1 MLYNSP
7 GGIGPVMRKNL
18 LKKLYHKL
26 EYDLSWKGSIGFVM
40 QHFAQIFLPV
50 FVLLIFSFITVF
62 QVIIPLLEK
71 KYMNYKQEMCR
82 NLVDLAMSDLYSRQ
96 REVNEGGISI
106 SQAQQRAINRF
117 RNYRFG
123 DDARDYYWFQG
134 PDAVLVMHPYRPDLE
149 GQNPDHIIAPD
160 GRILTELYK
169 DLFNTAKNPAG
180 GFLEYKWYWKENLD
194 VIKKK
199 VSYVKIFEPWGW
211 VIGTGVYLD
220 DIEEDMAEWRDT
232 FIKLGLFLTT
242 LVAVFALFLS
252 IRGARFKQRE
262 IEALKQL
269 QANEDKFR
277 SIFNYSPYG
286 IAINTLPGGEY
297 LSVNMAFKSFTG
309 YQDSELKD
317 KTWNDCH
324 LAPEDIESGLLN
336 RIREEGKVYNIESA
350 VKTKYG
356 ENKNILYTAALI
368 QVDGGDALL
377 SLIVDIS
384 EQKKLEEGLRHSQK
398 MDVIGQLT
406 GGIAHDFNN
415 MLAGI
420 MGSAEILALKT
431 TGNPDLVRHVD
442 LIIKSSTRAAELIKK
457 LLTFAR
463 KGMEVT
469 ASLDMHDVIKESI
482 VLLERSIDRKIA
494 IETRLSAEKS
504 VVRGDPS
511 LLQNVILNL
520 GLNARDAMP
529 EGGIISIATSNII
542 IDKGFCDRRHYRV
555 IPGRYIEVN
564 IEDSGMGMN
573 KELLKR
579 IFEPF
584 FTTKPEGKGTGLG
597 LSVVYGTVKEHGGII
612 EVYSEPGSG
621 TIFKIYFPATD
632 NESDKTTDEED
643 KPVYGEGCILV
654 VDDEEIVRTIAAALL
669 ESLGYESLFA
679 ENGMAALEVY
689 EREKGRIDLVLLDVI
704 MPGISGVDTFYRLKQ
719 IDENVKVI
727 LSSGFRKDEKIKD
740 LYKAGI
746 KGFMQ
751 KPYHLIELSRI
762 VAGVINSSQK

>member
-1 MLYNSP
+1 
-7 GGIGPVMRKNL
+7 MRDKFSKSIFNRFIS
-18 LKKLYHKL
+18 
-26 EYDLSWKGSIGFVM
+26 DSSWKESIGFIM
-40 QHFAQIFLPV
+40 QYFVQIFLPV

-71 KYMNYKQEMCR
+71 KYMNYKHEMCR
-82 NLVDLAMSDLYSRQ
+82 NLVDLAMSDLHSRQ
-96 REVNEGGISI
+96 REVNEGAISLKM
-106 SQAQQRAINRF
+106 AQQRAINRF

-134 PDAVLVMHPYRPDLE
+134 PDAILVMHPYRPDFE

-160 GRILTELYK
+160 GRILTELYM
-169 DLFNTAKNPAG
+169 DLFNAAKNPSG
-180 GFLEYKWYWKENLD
+180 GYLEYKWYWKENLD

-211 VIGTGVYLD
+211 VVGTGVYLD
-220 DIEEDMAEWRDT
+220 DIEEEMAEWRVT
-232 FIKLGLFLTT
+232 FIKLGLLLTS
-242 LVAVFALFLS
+242 LVAVIALFLS
-252 IRGARFKQRE
+252 FRGARFKQRE

-277 SIFNYSPYG
+277 SIFNYSPYS
-286 IAINTLPGGEY
+286 ISINTLPEGRY
-297 LSVNMAFKSFTG
+297 LSVNIAFESFTG
-309 YQDSELKD
+309 YQDGELKSR
-317 KTWNDCH
+317 TWNDCH

-356 ENKNILYTAALI
+356 ENKNILYTAAAI
-368 QVDGGDALL
+368 EVDGVSALI
-377 SLIVDIS
+377 SLIVDIT

-420 MGSAEILALKT
+420 MGSAEILGMKT
-431 TGNPDLVRHVD
+431 AGNPDLVRHVD
-442 LIIKSSTRAAELIKK
+442 LIIKSSNRAADLIKK

-494 IETRLSAEKS
+494 IETRLSAVNS

-529 EGGIISIATSNII
+529 EGGIIAVNTSNIV
-542 IDKGFCDRRHYRV
+542 IDKAFCENRHYK
-555 IPGRYIEVN
+555 INPGKYIEIN
-564 IEDSGMGMN
+564 IQDSGMGMN
-573 KELLKR
+573 SEILKR

-584 FTTKPEGKGTGLG
+584 FTTKQVGKGTGLG

-612 EVYSEPGSG
+612 EVFSEPGSG
-621 TIFKIYFPATD
+621 TIFKVYLPITD
-632 NESDKTTDEED
+632 NQSDKTAVEED
-643 KPVYGEGCILV
+643 KPVYGKGCILV
-654 VDDEEIVRTIAAALL
+654 VDDEEIVRTIAASLL
-669 ESLGYESLFA
+669 ESLGYECIFA

-704 MPGISGVDTFYRLKQ
+704 MPGISGVDTFYRLKM

-740 LYKAGI
+740 LYKAGV

-751 KPYHLIELSRI
+751 KPYHLIELSKV
-762 VAGVINSSQK
+762 VARVINLSQE